1 MVPHVGKVRRL
12 GCKNCRVKKWGRR
25 TVISWWRCGPGSM
38 VIPWGT
44 KVSWSVE
51 RSRETKGTEGEMIR
65 MIKTRVAH
73 GEGGRDLG

>member
-1 MVPHVGKVRRL
+1 
-12 GCKNCRVKKWGRR
+12 
-25 TVISWWRCGPGSM
+25 M

-51 RSRETKGTEGEMIR
+51 RSRETKGTKGEMIR